1 MGQLVLLVVAAAW
14 AAVLVP
20 PLLRSRIENRPN
32 SSVSDFRNQLSSLQ
46 RAMPSRGVAMRSMA
60 RPLAPSP
67 LSRPAAAGRP
77 GIPGHSRTHGGQPPR
92 LNGHVPVDR
101 RRRAEPV
108 RTYDA
113 SPRVRSHAE
122 RVARPVTTRDAL
134 KRRRANVLFVLAL
147 TAAST
152 LFLAATT
159 RSQPMIWV
167 AVASIVALVGYVC
180 LLGQLRQ
187 RELEPHPG
195 TRVAPGAASNPR
207 GPSAPERTPG
217 HPGPPPGRQPPG
229 RRPPPVGRPLVAR
242 GLSSA
247 ERHPP
252 GAVRPGTLLARRG
265 AVAQLVERN
274 NRTVEARGS
283 IPLSST

>member
-46 RAMPSRGVAMRSMA
+46 RAMPTRGVAMRSMG
-60 RPLAPSP
+60 RPLAQSP
-67 LSRPAAAGRP
+67 LSRPAATGRP
-77 GIPGHSRTHGGQPPR
+77 GMSSHGRSHGGAAAAAPR
-92 LNGHVPVDR
+92 LQPVDR
-101 RRRAEPV
+101 RRPSQPV

-122 RVARPVTTRDAL
+122 RVARPIDTRNAV
-134 KRRRANVLFVLAL
+134 KRRRANVLFVLVL

-159 RSQPMIWV
+159 RSDPMIWT
-167 AVASIVALVGYVC
+167 AVGASIALLGYVC

-187 RELEPHPG
+187 RELEPA
-195 TRVAPGAASNPR
+195 APPVVRQAAHR
-207 GPSAPERTPG
+207 DVGD
-217 HPGPPPGRQPPG
+217 G
-229 RRPPPVGRPLVAR
+229 RRHLQSGPVSTVSAARRP
-242 GLSSA
+242 
-247 ERHPP
+247 
-252 GAVRPGTLLARRG
+252 ARRG
-265 AVAQLVERN
+265 VRPTAGRTPSDRRPAVHFSPVAGL
-274 NRTVEARGS
+274 
-283 IPLSST
+283 